1 MGEGWTFAGE
11 ATGGGSES
19 VTLIEGSSFCL
30 SERGGDLVPGTPHG
44 LFHRD
49 TRILSAWR
57 LRVDDEEVDPLTV
70 IAQEPYEALFLG
82 RARPRPGQSEATLLV
97 ERHRFV
103 GAGMREDLV
112 LRNLGTEAAACRL
125 TLRAEADFADL
136 FAVKEGRVE
145 PRGQY
150 GVDYG
155 DGVLALNR
163 QWRGESRGVR
173 IVAEGAECSP
183 GRLTFRAVVP
193 PRGQWRAS
201 VLVTPVTDGVETPT
215 SFPLERPVEQAGPSV
230 RTSEWRQSGPRIQ
243 VGDEALALT
252 LRRSC
257 RDLGALRIF
266 DPERPDTPVVA
277 AGAPWFMA
285 LFGRDSILTSLMSL
299 PLDPHLALGT
309 AQVLARHQGSAVDP
323 VTEEEPGRIP
333 HELRFGV
340 EASLALGGT
349 VYYGTVD
356 ATPLFVLLLGELCR
370 WGVDPDAVR
379 ELLPHADRALAW
391 IEEYGDRDGD
401 GFVEYRRATD
411 RGLANQGWK
420 DSWDGVNGAD
430 GRIAEPP
437 IALAEVQGYVYA
449 AYLARA
455 LLAERLEGGSGA
467 ERWRKRARELKQ
479 RFNERFWLPEQG
491 WYAEALDG
499 DKRPV
504 DALASNMG
512 HCLWT
517 GVVDADRAPAVAG
530 RLLSPELF
538 SGWGVRTLA
547 TSMAAYNPM
556 SYHNGSVWPHD
567 SAIVA
572 AGLMRYGFAGHA
584 RRIAEAVLDAA
595 AAFGGRLPELLCG
608 FDRAE
613 YAQPVPYPAA
623 CSPQAWASAALLLVL
638 RVLLGAE
645 VCLPHGV
652 VRVNPHLPPRFGPL
666 RLTGVPLGETR
677 ATLAVSEDGHPRITG
692 LPDGVR
698 LTDTPC
704 PCTAVATELPGSP

>member
-1 MGEGWTFAGE
+1 MGAGWTFAGE
-11 ATGGGSES
+11 ATQGGGDS

-30 SERGGDLVPGTPHG
+30 SERGGDLAPGTPHG

-49 TRILSAWR
+49 TRILSGWQLR
-57 LRVDDEEVDPLTV
+57 LDDEEVDALSV
-70 IAQEPYEALFLG
+70 IAEEPYEALFLG
-82 RARPRPGQSEATLLV
+82 RARPRPGHSEATVLV
-97 ERHRFV
+97 ERRRYV

-112 LRNLGTEAAACRL
+112 LRNLGNEAAACVL
-125 TLRAEADFADL
+125 TLRVEADFADL
-136 FAVKEGRVE
+136 FEVKEGRVK

-155 DGVLALNR
+155 DGVLALTR
-163 QWRGESRGVR
+163 TWRGESRGVR
-173 IVAEGAECSP
+173 IAAEDAICSP

-193 PRGQWRAS
+193 PRGTWRTS
-201 VLVTPVTDGVETPT
+201 VLVTPVIDGVETPT

-230 RTSEWRQSGPRIQ
+230 RSTEWRETGPRVK
-243 VGDEALALT
+243 VGDESLALT

-257 RDLGALRIF
+257 QDLGALRIF

-285 LFGRDSILTSLMSL
+285 LFGRDSLLTALMAL
-299 PLDPHLALGT
+299 PLDPQLALGT
-309 AQVLARHQGSAVDP
+309 AQTLARYQGVKTDP
-323 VTEEEPGRIP
+323 VTEEEPGKIP

-356 ATPLFVLLLGELCR
+356 ATPLFVMLLGELCR

-379 ELLPHADRALAW
+379 ELLPHADRALEW
-391 IEEYGDRDGD
+391 VERYGDRDGD
-401 GFVEYRRATD
+401 GFVEYRRSTD

-420 DSWDGVNGAD
+420 DSWDGVNSAD
-430 GRIAEPP
+430 GRLAEPP

-449 AYLARA
+449 AYRARA
-455 LLAERLEGGSGA
+455 LLAEHTGDPSGA
-467 ERWRKRARELKQ
+467 EKWHERARLLKE
-479 RFNERFWLPEQG
+479 RFNERFWLPERG

-499 DKRPV
+499 GKRPV

-517 GVVDADRAPAVAG
+517 GIVDADKAPAVAEL
-530 RLLSPELF
+530 LLSPQMF

-547 TSMAAYNPM
+547 TTMAAYNPM

-567 SAIVA
+567 SGIVA
-572 AGLMRYGFAGHA
+572 AGLRRYGFTAHA
-584 RRIAEAVLDAA
+584 RRVAEAVLDAA

-608 FDRAE
+608 FDRTE

-623 CSPQAWASAALLLVL
+623 CSPQAWASATPLHLL

-645 VCLPHGV
+645 VCVPHGV
-652 VRVNPHLPPRFGPL
+652 LRLDPALPARYGAL
-666 RLTGVPLGETR
+666 RLTDVPVGAARVGVTVAR
-677 ATLAVSEDGHPRITG
+677 DGGVRVTG
-692 LPDGVR
+692 LPSGMR
-698 LTDTPC
+698 LSETPC
-704 PCTAVATELPGSP
+704 ACPAVDPPHPG

>member
-1 MGEGWTFAGE
+1 MSEGWTFAGE
-11 ATGGGSES
+11 ATQSGGDS

-30 SERGGDLVPGTPHG
+30 SARGGDLVPGTPQG

-49 TRILSAWR
+49 TRILSTWQLR
-57 LRVDDEEVDPLTV
+57 LDDEEVDPLSV

-82 RARPRPGQSEATLLV
+82 RARPRPGHSEATLLV
-97 ERHRFV
+97 ERRRFV

-112 LRNLGTEAAACRL
+112 LRNLGNEAAACRL

-136 FAVKEGRVE
+136 FEVKEGRVR

-155 DGVLALNR
+155 DGMLALNR

-173 IVAEGAECSP
+173 IVAEGAISSP
-183 GRLTFRAVVP
+183 GQLTFRAVVP
-193 PRGQWRAS
+193 PRGTWRAS
-201 VLVTPVTDGVETPT
+201 VLVTPVIDEVETPT

-230 RTSEWRQSGPRIQ
+230 RTTEWRASGPRIRI
-243 VGDEALALT
+243 GDESLALT
-252 LRRSC
+252 LRRS
-257 RDLGALRIF
+257 RQDLGALRIF
-266 DPERPDTPVVA
+266 DPEQPDTPVVA

-285 LFGRDSILTSLMSL
+285 LFGRDSILTALMSL

-309 AQVLARHQGSAVDP
+309 AQVLARHQGTKSDP

-356 ATPLFVLLLGELCR
+356 ATPLFVMLLGELCR
-370 WGVDPDAVR
+370 WGVDPAAVE
-379 ELLPHADRALAW
+379 ELLPHADRALEW
-391 IEEYGDRDGD
+391 IEKYGDRDGD

-420 DSWDGVNGAD
+420 DSWDGINSAD
-430 GRIAEPP
+430 GRLAETP
-437 IALAEVQGYVYA
+437 IALAEVQGYVHG

-455 LLAERLEGGSGA
+455 LLAEHTGDADGAAEWRRRAQRLKE
-467 ERWRKRARELKQ
+467 
-479 RFNERFWLPEQG
+479 RFNERFWLPERG

-499 DKRPV
+499 EKRPV

-517 GVVDADRAPAVAG
+517 GVVDADKAPAVAE
-530 RLLSPELF
+530 RLLSPEMF

-567 SAIVA
+567 SGIVA
-572 AGLMRYGFAGHA
+572 AGLMRYGFTDHA
-584 RRIAEAVLDAA
+584 RRVAEAVLDAA

-623 CSPQAWASAALLLVL
+623 CSPQAWASATPLHLL

-645 VCLPHGV
+645 VCVPHGV
-652 VRVNPHLPPRFGPL
+652 VRLDPHLPARFGAL
-666 RLTGVPLGETR
+666 RLTDVPLGTAR
-677 ATLAVSEDGHPRITG
+677 VGVTVAEDGAVEVTG
-692 LPDGVR
+692 LPSGLRV
-698 LTDTPC
+698 TQEPC
-704 PCTAVATELPGSP
+704 PCMAVDPPR

>member
-11 ATGGGSES
+11 ATQSGGDS

-49 TRILSAWR
+49 TRILSVWQLR
-57 LRVDDEEVDPLTV
+57 LDDEEIDPLSV

-82 RARPRPGQSEATLLV
+82 RARPRPGYSEATVLL
-97 ERHRFV
+97 ERRRFV

-112 LRNLGTEAAACRL
+112 LRNLGNEAAACVL
-125 TLRAEADFADL
+125 TLRVEADFADL
-136 FAVKEGRVE
+136 FEVKEGRVR

-155 DGVLALNR
+155 DGVLALTR

-173 IVAEGAECSP
+173 IVAEGAISSP
-183 GRLTFRAVVP
+183 GQLTFRAVVP
-193 PRGQWRAS
+193 PRGTWRSS
-201 VLVTPVTDGVETPT
+201 VLVTPVIEGVETPT

-230 RTSEWRQSGPRIQ
+230 RTTEWRASGPRIR
-243 VGDEALALT
+243 VGDESLALT
-252 LRRSC
+252 LRRS
-257 RDLGALRIF
+257 RQDLGALRIF

-285 LFGRDSILTSLMSL
+285 LFGRDSILTALMSL
-299 PLDPHLALGT
+299 PLDPQLALGT
-309 AQVLARHQGSAVDP
+309 AQTLARHQGTRTDP

-356 ATPLFVLLLGELCR
+356 ATPLFVMLLGELCR
-370 WGVDPDAVR
+370 WGVEPDAVR
-379 ELLPHADRALAW
+379 ALLPHADRALTW
-391 IEEYGDRDGD
+391 IDEYGDRDGD

-420 DSWDGVNGAD
+420 DSWDGVNSAD

-437 IALAEVQGYVYA
+437 IALAEVQGYVYG

-455 LLAERLEGGSGA
+455 LLAERFDDPDAAGH
-467 ERWRKRARELKQ
+467 WRKRARQLKE
-479 RFNERFWLPEQG
+479 RFNERFWLPEHG

-499 DKRPV
+499 EKQPV

-517 GVVDADRAPAVAG
+517 GIVDADRAHTVAE
-530 RLLSPELF
+530 RLLSPEMF

-567 SAIVA
+567 SGIVA
-572 AGLMRYGFAGHA
+572 AGLMRYGFTDHA
-584 RRIAEAVLDAA
+584 RRVAEAVLDAA

-608 FDRAE
+608 FDRAV
-613 YAQPVPYPAA
+613 YGRPVPYPAA
-623 CSPQAWASAALLLVL
+623 CSPQAWASATPLHLL

-645 VCLPHGV
+645 VCVPHGV
-652 VRVNPHLPPRFGPL
+652 VRLDPHLPARFGAL
-666 RLTGVPLGETR
+666 RLTDVPVGTARVGVTV
-677 ATLAVSEDGHPRITG
+677 TEDGTAEVTG
-692 LPDGVR
+692 LPSGVTVSQER
-698 LTDTPC
+698 C
-704 PCTAVATELPGSP
+704 ACAAVDPPR

>member
-11 ATGGGSES
+11 ATGSS
-19 VTLIEGSSFCL
+19 SDLVTLIEGSSFCL
-30 SERGGDLVPGTPHG
+30 SERGGDLVAGTPQG

-49 TRILSAWR
+49 TRILSVWQLR
-57 LRVDDEEVDPLTV
+57 LDDEEVDPLTV

-82 RARPRPGQSEATLLV
+82 RARPRPGRSEATVLV

-112 LRNLGTEAAACRL
+112 LRNLGNEAAACHL
-125 TLRAEADFADL
+125 TLRVEADFADL
-136 FAVKEGRVE
+136 FEVKEGRVQ

-155 DGVLALNR
+155 DGVLAMTR
-163 QWRGESRGVR
+163 QWHGQSRGVR
-173 IVAEGAECSP
+173 VVAEDAVCSP
-183 GRLTFRAVVP
+183 GQLTFRAVVP
-193 PRGQWRAS
+193 PRGTWRAS
-201 VLVTPVTDGVETPT
+201 VLVTPVIDGEETPT

-230 RTSEWRQSGPRIQ
+230 RTSAWRQSGPR
-243 VGDEALALT
+243 VRTADESLSHT
-252 LRRSC
+252 LGRSC
-257 RDLGALRIF
+257 QDLGALRIF

-285 LFGRDSILTSLMSL
+285 LFGRDSILTSLMAL
-299 PLDPHLALGT
+299 PLDPQLALGT
-309 AQVLARHQGSAVDP
+309 AQVLARHQGTVTDP
-323 VTEEEPGRIP
+323 VTEEEPGKIP

-356 ATPLFVLLLGELCR
+356 ATPLFVMLLGELCR
-370 WGVDPDAVR
+370 WGVSPEAVR
-379 ELLPHADRALAW
+379 ELLPHADRAMAW
-391 IEEYGDRDGD
+391 IEKYGDRDGD
-401 GFVEYRRATD
+401 GFVEYRRSTD

-420 DSWDGVNGAD
+420 DSWDGVNSAD
-430 GRIAEPP
+430 GRIAETP
-437 IALAEVQGYVYA
+437 IALAEVQGYVHA
-449 AYLARA
+449 AYRARA
-455 LLAERLEGGSGA
+455 LLAEHLENDAAGA
-467 ERWRKRARELKQ
+467 ARWRQRARLLRE
-479 RFNERFWLPEQG
+479 RFEARFWLPDRG

-517 GVVDADRAPAVAG
+517 GVVDAGRARAVAD
-530 RLLSPELF
+530 RLLSPEMF

-547 TSMAAYNPM
+547 TTMAAYNPM

-567 SAIVA
+567 SGIVA
-572 AGLMRYGFAGHA
+572 AGLMRYGFTGHA
-584 RRIAEAVLDAA
+584 RRVAEAVLDAA

-613 YAQPVPYPAA
+613 YARPVPYPAA
-623 CSPQAWASAALLLVL
+623 CSPQAWASATPVHLL

-652 VRVNPHLPPRFGPL
+652 LRVRPDLPDAFLPLRITDIPLGTARASLTVDLGGRVEVTGLPSGL
-666 RLTGVPLGETR
+666 RLTDE
-677 ATLAVSEDGHPRITG
+677 
-692 LPDGVR
+692 
-698 LTDTPC
+698 PC
-704 PCTAVATELPGSP
+704 PCTAVDPPAA

>member
-11 ATGGGSES
+11 ATQSGGDS

-30 SERGGDLVPGTPHG
+30 SERGGDLVPGMPHG

-49 TRILSAWR
+49 TRILSVWQLR
-57 LRVDDEEVDPLTV
+57 LDDEEIDPLSV

-82 RARPRPGQSEATLLV
+82 RARPRPGHSEATVLL
-97 ERHRFV
+97 ERRRFV

-112 LRNLGTEAAACRL
+112 LRNLGNEAAACVL
-125 TLRAEADFADL
+125 TLRVEADFADL
-136 FAVKEGRVE
+136 FEVKEGRVR

-155 DGVLALNR
+155 DGVLALTR
-163 QWRGESRGVR
+163 QWRGQSRGVR
-173 IVAEGAECSP
+173 IVAEGAISSP
-183 GRLTFRAVVP
+183 GQLTFRAVVP
-193 PRGQWRAS
+193 PRGTWRS
-201 VLVTPVTDGVETPT
+201 SMLVTPVIDGVETPT

-230 RTSEWRQSGPRIQ
+230 RTTEWRESGPRIR
-243 VGDEALALT
+243 VGDESLALT

-257 RDLGALRIF
+257 QDLGALRIF
-266 DPERPDTPVVA
+266 DPEYPDTPVVA

-285 LFGRDSILTSLMSL
+285 LFGRDSILTALMSL
-299 PLDPHLALGT
+299 PLDPQLALGT
-309 AQVLARHQGSAVDP
+309 AQTLARHQGTKTDP

-356 ATPLFVLLLGELCR
+356 ATPLFVMLLGELCR
-370 WGVDPDAVR
+370 WGVEPDAVR
-379 ELLPHADRALAW
+379 ALLPHADRALTW
-391 IEEYGDRDGD
+391 IDRYGDRDGD

-420 DSWDGVNGAD
+420 DSWDGVNSAD

-437 IALAEVQGYVYA
+437 IALAEVQGYVHG

-455 LLAERLEGGSGA
+455 LLAERFDDPDAAGQ
-467 ERWRKRARELKQ
+467 WRERARQLKE
-479 RFNERFWLPEQG
+479 RFNERFWLPEHG

-499 DKRPV
+499 EKQPV

-517 GVVDADRAPAVAG
+517 GIVDAGRAPAVAE
-530 RLLSPELF
+530 RLLSPQMF

-567 SAIVA
+567 SGLVA
-572 AGLMRYGFAGHA
+572 AGLMRYGFTDHA
-584 RRIAEAVLDAA
+584 RRVAEAVLDAA

-623 CSPQAWASAALLLVL
+623 CSPQAWASATPLYLL

-645 VCLPHGV
+645 VCVPHGV
-652 VRVNPHLPPRFGPL
+652 LRLDPYLPARFGAL
-666 RLTGVPLGETR
+666 RLTDVPVGTARVGVTV
-677 ATLAVSEDGHPRITG
+677 AEDGRAEVTG
-692 LPDGVR
+692 LPSGVT
-698 LTDTPC
+698 LTQERC
-704 PCTAVATELPGSP
+704 PCTAVDPPR